1 MNQTTS
7 HSQTPEFDTH
17 KSQTTS
23 VLFQH
28 PPSTKQIT
36 KVNKWSKVKAWAQD
50 AFLVVVLLGTIG
62 SVTFIVRGCSNDV
75 DRQHAQALK
84 HQLQFSAPNE
94 GAR

>member
-1 MNQTTS
+1 MNQTPS
-7 HSQTPEFDTH
+7 NSQTSELDAN

-36 KVNKWSKVKAWAQD
+36 KVNKWTKVKAWSQD

-62 SVTFIVRGCSNDV
+62 SVPFTVKSCSNDV

-84 HQLQFSAPNE
+84 HQLQFSEAK
-94 GAR
+94 